1 MAENPPGLSE
11 LWLRPYRESR
21 TDKAKKEGSA
31 QPPSDLT
38 TRAGIPAFR
47 RHDYSARFAV
57 PGAFVLHGFPLDRM
71 KVEVL
76 GQSLDGKTTKLPPFL
91 SDQPVDVIDLAYPPP
106 MPEGQ

>member
-1 MAENPPGLSE
+1 MAEQPPGLSD
-11 LWLRPYRESR
+11 LWLRPYRELR
-21 TDKAKKEGSA
+21 TDKARKTGPA

-57 PGAFVLHGFPLDRM
+57 PGALVLHGFPLDRM

-76 GQSLDGKTTKLPPFL
+76 GQDIAGKTTKLPPFL
-91 SDQPVDVIDLAYPPP
+91 SDQQVNVSDLTYPPAK
-106 MPEGQ
+106 ETA